1 MIYNTAQKLIGIPAD
16 RSEKRESVL
25 LSASV
30 SVLWSLCLSVLLSVS
45 LSVCLTA
52 YLPICLRV
60 QCAVCANVCLVYL
73 LIYPII
79 CLVGCARFRINVRVC
94 TYALKIRH
102 LSLILYVV
110 DISFEHWH
118 CQFEFIVV
126 SIHLIYQMCCH

>member
-16 RSEKRESVL
+16 RSEKCESVL

-45 LSVCLTA
+45 LSVCMTA